1 MEITDILEELNILEL
16 APKKQSNKKLNALEN
31 IPEQLSFPPTYDDE
45 PEERVLIGSLIDA
58 PVDVDDIQ
66 RT

>member
-1 MEITDILEELNILEL
+1 MEITDILEELNISEL

-45 PEERVLIGSLIDA
+45 PEERALIGSLIDA
-58 PVDVDDIQ
+58 SVDVDDIQ